1 MKVRAK
7 EKNFT
12 FPYVFDEGQKVYPVF
27 GAKKT
32 PHVYI
37 LNKEKVKH
45 QKETLDLL
53 KQLRHS

>member
-1 MKVRAK
+1 MQAK
-7 EKNFT
+7 LLEKKIEDVENWLELN
-12 FPYVFDEGQKVYPVF
+12 EGQMFLP
-27 GAKKT
+27 T
-32 PHVYI
+32 MEEEDL